1 MEELKETTV
10 SKEAAQPQN
19 TQPEKPKTEK
29 VKQPRKPMNRGK
41 RVAIYCAVIVVVLI
55 LTNPTV
61 IPFMPEFIT
70 KPMQEFMYS
79 IFGNMNGVAEMVKLD
94 WSALFQLVIMAV
106 IMLLVRELCKFLLEK
121 YNPKTPRANTMKNLV
136 ASALKYILAFVA
148 AFWALSIIGV
158 NVSTLFASVGVMALI
173 IGFGAE
179 SLIADVITGL
189 FMIFENQYN
198 VGDIIELDG
207 YRGTVVNIA
216 IRTTSIEDSG
226 GNIKIFNNSDVRN
239 IVNLSADSSRAVCDI
254 PIPYEADIDAA
265 EKVVAKLCT
274 ELTKEHPEVFKK
286 LPECVGV
293 QALGDSAVVL
303 RVVAHVDE
311 VNRFAAARIIN
322 KKMKTGLEKAGMGA
336 PYAQIVVHKGE

>member
-1 MEELKETTV
+1 MEELKETKV
-10 SKEAAQPQN
+10 STEAAQAAPQ
-19 TQPEKPKTEK
+19 K
-29 VKQPRKPMNRGK
+29 VKKARKPLSRMK
-41 RVAIYCAVIVVVLI
+41 RVVIYFAVIVVI
-55 LTNPTV
+55 LVMTNPTV

-70 KPMQEFMYS
+70 GPVQEFMYS
-79 IFGNMNGVAEMVKLD
+79 IFGNMKDVAEMVKLD
-94 WSALFQLVIMAV
+94 WSALFQLVIMVV
-106 IMLLVRELCKFLLEK
+106 IMLLVRELCCWLLEK
-121 YNPKTPRANTMKNLV
+121 YNPKTPRANTMKNLI
-136 ASALKYILAFVA
+136 ASALKYILAFVG

-239 IVNLSADSSRAVCDI
+239 IINLSADSSRAVCDI
-254 PIPYEADIDAA
+254 PIPYEADIDKA
-265 EKVVAKLCT
+265 EKVVGVLCQ
-274 ELTKEHPEVFKK
+274 ELVKEYPEVFKQA
-286 LPECVGV
+286 PECVGV
-293 QALGDSAVVL
+293 QALADSAVVL
-303 RVVAHVDE
+303 RVVAQVE
-311 VNRFAAARIIN
+311 EENRFSAGRLIN
-322 KKMKTGLEKAGMGA
+322 KKMKSGLEKAGMGA
-336 PYAQIVVHKGE
+336 PYAQIVVHKSN

>member
-1 MEELKETTV
+1 MEELKE
-10 SKEAAQPQN
+10 KETAQEKQ
-19 TQPEKPKTEK
+19 QPKPEK
-29 VKQPRKPMNRGK
+29 VKKEKKPLVLTRKK
-41 RVAIYCAVIVVVLI
+41 KIIIYLVAIVVVLI
-55 LTNPTV
+55 FTNPTV
-61 IPFMPEFIT
+61 IPFLPDFIT
-70 KPMQEFMYS
+70 GPVQEFMYG
-79 IFGNMNGVAEMVKLD
+79 IFGNMNEVAEMVKLD
-94 WSALFQLVIMAV
+94 WSALFQLVIMA
-106 IMLLVRELCKFLLEK
+106 IILLLIRELCNWLMER
-121 YNPKTPRANTMKNLV
+121 YNPKTPRAATMKNLI

-158 NVSTLFASVGVMALI
+158 DVSTLFASVGVMALI

-216 IRTTSIEDSG
+216 IRTTSIEDGG

-265 EKVVAKLCT
+265 EAVIAKLCD
-274 ELTKEHPEVFKK
+274 ELMKEYPEIFKIK
-286 LPECVGV
+286 PECVGV
-293 QALGDSAVVL
+293 QSLADSAVVL
-303 RVVAHVDE
+303 RVVAKVDE
-311 VNRFAAARIIN
+311 DNRFGAARLIN

-336 PYAQIVVHKGE
+336 PYNQIVVHKAN

>member
-1 MEELKETTV
+1 MEEVKETVVPT
-10 SKEAAQPQN
+10 E
-19 TQPEKPKTEK
+19 PEKKETPKKPKEK
-29 VKQPRKPMNRGK
+29 KPMTRMK
-41 RVAIYCAVIVVVLI
+41 RVGIYLAAIVII
-55 LTNPTV
+55 LVFTNPTV

-70 KPMQEFMYS
+70 APVQEFMYD

-94 WSALFQLVIMAV
+94 WSALFQLVIMAIV
-106 IMLLVRELCKFLLEK
+106 MLLIRELCNWLLEK
-121 YNPKTPRANTMKNLV
+121 YNPKTPRAATMKNLI

-254 PIPYEADIDAA
+254 PIPYEADIDEA
-265 EKVVAKLCT
+265 EKVIEQLCV
-274 ELTKEHPEVFKK
+274 ELTHDYPTVFEKK
-286 LPECVGV
+286 PECVGV
-293 QALGDSAVVL
+293 QSLADSAVVL
-303 RVVAHVDE
+303 RIVAHVDE
-311 VNRFAAARIIN
+311 EDRFSAARLIN

-336 PYAQIVVHKGE
+336 PYAQIVLHKAD